1 MFNTLWKFTWIS
13 GGPLVL
19 VFGITDRIYL
29 DNGISFS
36 MLEHLSSIGLV
47 NFNNLSNYQSSG
59 LSGRTAIRY
68 CGNPLWLDFGTAPQ
82 NLELGRVFLTKSGK
96 ELARISQ
103 ARSEEHTSELQSL
116 MRNSYAVFCLK
127 KKNKK

>member
-1 MFNTLWKFTWIS
+1 MDNVYSEMFNSLMKFTWVS

-19 VFGITDRIYL
+19 VFDITDRIYL

-36 MLEHLSSIGLV
+36 MLEHLLSIGLV

-59 LSGRTAIRY
+59 LSGRPAIRY
-68 CGNPLWLDFGTAPQ
+68 CGNPLWLDFGTAPP

-103 ARSEEHTSELQSL
+103 AEGVDGF
-116 MRNSYAVFCLK
+116 YASVAMK
-127 KKNKK
+127 WKQWMVS

>member
-1 MFNTLWKFTWIS
+1 MDKSDAEMFNTLMKFTWVS

-19 VFGITDRIYL
+19 VFDITDRIYL

-36 MLEHLSSIGLV
+36 MLEHLSSTGLV

-82 NLELGRVFLTKSGK
+82 NLALGRVFLTKSGK
-96 ELARISQ
+96 ELARIGQ
-103 ARSEEHTSELQSL
+103 AEG
-116 MRNSYAVFCLK
+116 VDGF
-127 KKNKK
+127 

>member
-1 MFNTLWKFTWIS
+1 MWGKILSGETNTPGSFSKKTVNLLHEMDKSDAEMFNTLMKFTWVS

-19 VFGITDRIYL
+19 VFDITDRIYL

-59 LSGRTAIRY
+59 L
-68 CGNPLWLDFGTAPQ
+68 
-82 NLELGRVFLTKSGK
+82 
-96 ELARISQ
+96 
-103 ARSEEHTSELQSL
+103 RSEEHTSELQSQ
-116 MRNSYAVFCLK
+116 MRNSYA
-127 KKNKK
+127 